1 MLASTEQF
9 LAYLNANKLKYDY
22 TEPEDD
28 DKKDVVVVRFTGHNL
43 STITVQFFFSTDGED
58 AAIRVFDLFKVPE
71 DRHDKIYKAL
81 NEQNNALR
89 FVKFCFD
96 ENDNTV
102 QMEMDAAF
110 RENDVGDI
118 CGELLFRSVELC
130 DKAYP
135 AFMQALWA

>member
-81 NEQNNALR
+81 NEQNNAFR
-89 FVKFCFD
+89 FVKFQFI
-96 ENDNTV
+96 V
-102 QMEMDAAF
+102 
-110 RENDVGDI
+110 
-118 CGELLFRSVELC
+118 L
-130 DKAYP
+130 
-135 AFMQALWA
+135 

>member
-58 AAIRVFDLFKVPE
+58 AAIRVLLPSGKTMSAISAGNCCSAAWSCATRPIRRLC
-71 DRHDKIYKAL
+71 RHCGRKANTEKIK
-81 NEQNNALR
+81 NGMNPTGFMPFLR
-89 FVKFCFD
+89 F
-96 ENDNTV
+96 
-102 QMEMDAAF
+102 
-110 RENDVGDI
+110 G
-118 CGELLFRSVELC
+118 
-130 DKAYP
+130 
-135 AFMQALWA
+135 